1 MAERIDLTEAP
12 LPAAYRK
19 KPKGGRG
26 SGSLWWDRAS
36 RRVLGLSAPV
46 FALLLLYALSGLW
59 TGAWSHEAMGQ
70 MPAARRQVTL
80 ENVALVFHALE
91 IAAAVAIASLLVCCA
106 RAEGL
111 GYWLLGVA
119 AFFYVGVPFVTTQ
132 AYLLKHLTQGG
143 PGQAASAGFQSLAW
157 LPAVPG
163 ALWTLVDLG
172 RRLGEAAERAAIG
185 RVNAKYGAGTAVQKS
200 STQRKVFLGRCWE
213 GPFCKDHIRV
223 HCPIYLKKQGPCWW
237 YKEGCMCEE
246 HIVLQAMIA
255 PDWKDKMTRA
265 DQALKMGRAKPQ
277 HLSPEAKRE
286 RCRNC
291 VIYNEHQR
299 QKYKALTTTALIACP
314 AFVLLNIPWLQGLVR
329 QILFGLDA
337 ATKRF
342 AFGSS
347 PAGLTVLH
355 TGEYGFIAWV
365 FLFALGVVLLSQ
377 VLKAIEY
384 FCFTLKL

>member
-1 MAERIDLTEAP
+1 MAERIDLTESP
-12 LPAAYRK
+12 LPPAYRK

-26 SGSLWWDRAS
+26 SGSLWWDGAS

-46 FALLLLYALSGLW
+46 FGLLLLYALWGLW
-59 TGAWSHEAMGQ
+59 GGAWSHEAMAQ

-80 ENVALVFHALE
+80 ANVGLVFQGLE
-91 IAAAVAIASLLVCCA
+91 IAALVVIASLLVCCA

-111 GYWLLGVA
+111 GYWLLGMA
-119 AFFYVGVPFVTTQ
+119 AFFYVGVPFVTVQ
-132 AYLLKHLTQGG
+132 AYLLRHLTQGG
-143 PGQAASAGFQSLAW
+143 PGQAASAGFQTLAW

-172 RRLGEAAERAAIG
+172 RRLGEAAERAAIA
-185 RVNAKYGAGTAVQKS
+185 RVNAKYGAGTAVQQS
-200 STQRKVFLGRCWE
+200 ATQRKVFLGRCWE

-223 HCPIYLKKQGPCWW
+223 KCPIYLKKRGPCWW

-246 HIVLQAMIA
+246 RIVLQAMIA

-265 DQALKMGRAKPQ
+265 DQALKMGGPRKI
-277 HLSPEAKRE
+277 LSAEAKRE

-291 VIYNEHQR
+291 IIYNEHQR
-299 QKYKALTTTALIACP
+299 QKYKALTTAALIAFP
-314 AFVLLNIPWLQGLVR
+314 ALAALHLLWLQGLVH

-342 AFGSS
+342 SFGSS
-347 PAGLTVLH
+347 PAGLTVLY
-355 TGEYGFIAWV
+355 TGEYAFIAWV
-365 FLFALGVVLLSQ
+365 FLFALGIVLLSQ
-377 VLKAIEY
+377 VLKVIEY
-384 FCFTLKL
+384 FCFTLKI

>member
-12 LPAAYRK
+12 LPPAHRK
-19 KPKGGRG
+19 KRKAGRG
-26 SGSLWWDRAS
+26 SGSLWWDGAS
-36 RRVLGLSAPV
+36 RRVLALSAPICG
-46 FALLLLYALSGLW
+46 LLLLYALFGLW
-59 TGAWSHEAMGQ
+59 SGAWSHESMAQ
-70 MPAARRQVTL
+70 MPTARRQVTL
-80 ENVALVFHALE
+80 ANVGLVFQALE
-91 IAAAVAIASLLVCCA
+91 IATLIAAASLLVCCA

-111 GYWLLGVA
+111 GYWLLGLA
-119 AFFYVGVPFVTTQ
+119 AFYYVGVPFLTVQ
-132 AYLLKHLTQGG
+132 AYAFRHLTQGA
-143 PGQAASAGFQSLAW
+143 PGQAALDGFQSLAW

-172 RRLGEAAERAAIG
+172 RRLGEAAERSAIA

-200 STQRKVFLGRCWE
+200 STQRQVFLGRCWE

-223 HCPIYLKKQGPCWW
+223 KCPIYLKKQGPCWW

-246 HIVLQAMIA
+246 RIVLQAMID
-255 PDWKDKMTRA
+255 PNWKDQMTRA
-265 DQALKMGRAKPQ
+265 DQSLKMSGPRKI
-277 HLSPEAKRE
+277 LSAEAKRE

-299 QKYKALTTTALIACP
+299 QKYKALTTAALIAFP
-314 AFVLLNIPWLQGLVR
+314 AFVAFNIPWLQGLVR

-355 TGEYGFIAWV
+355 TGEYSFVAWL
-365 FLFALGVVLLSQ
+365 FLFALGVVLMSQ
-377 VLKAIEY
+377 LLKVIEY

>member
-1 MAERIDLTEAP
+1 MSERIDLTEAP

-26 SGSLWWDRAS
+26 SGSLWWDMAS
-36 RRVLGLSAPV
+36 RRVLGLSATV
-46 FALLLLYALSGLW
+46 FALLLLYALGGLW

-80 ENVALVFHALE
+80 DNVALVFHALD
-91 IAAAVAIASLLVCCA
+91 IAGFVAVASLLVCCA

-132 AYLLKHLTQGG
+132 AYLLKHWTQGV
-143 PGQAASAGFQSLAW
+143 PGMAASAGFQSLAW

-200 STQRKVFLGRCWE
+200 TTQRQVFLGRCWE

-246 HIVLQAMIA
+246 RIVLQSMIS
-255 PDWKDKMTRA
+255 PDWKDQMTRA
-265 DQALKMGRAKPQ
+265 DQAMKMGKTKQ
-277 HLSPEAKRE
+277 QLSPEAKRQ

-299 QKYKALTTTALIACP
+299 QKYKALTTTALIAFP
-314 AFVLLNIPWLQGLVR
+314 ALVLFNIPWLQGLVH
-329 QILFGLDA
+329 QVLFGLDA

-342 AFGSS
+342 AFGST

-355 TGEYGFIAWV
+355 TGEYGFIAWI

-384 FCFTLKL
+384 YCFTLKL

>member
-12 LPAAYRK
+12 LPLAQRK
-19 KPKGGRG
+19 KRKAGRG
-26 SGSLWWDRAS
+26 SGSLWWDAAS
-36 RRVLGLSAPV
+36 RRVLTVSAPICGLLV
-46 FALLLLYALSGLW
+46 FYALFGLW
-59 TGAWSHEAMGQ
+59 SGSWSHEAMVQ

-80 ENVALVFHALE
+80 ANVGLVFQALE
-91 IAAAVAIASLLVCCA
+91 FATLVVVASLLVCCA
-106 RAEGL
+106 RTEGL
-111 GYWLLGVA
+111 GYWLLGLA
-119 AFFYVGVPFVTTQ
+119 ACFYVGVPFMTAQVY
-132 AYLLKHLTQGG
+132 AFRHFTQGA
-143 PGQAASAGFQSLAW
+143 PGQAALDGFQSLAW

-172 RRLGEAAERAAIG
+172 RRLGEAAERSAIA

-200 STQRKVFLGRCWE
+200 VTQRQVFLGRCWE

-223 HCPIYLKKQGPCWW
+223 KCPIFLKKQGPCWW

-246 HIVLQAMIA
+246 RIVLQAMID
-255 PDWKDKMTRA
+255 PNWKDQMSRA
-265 DQALKMGRAKPQ
+265 DQSLKMSSPRKI
-277 HLSPEAKRE
+277 LSAEAKRE

-299 QKYKALTTTALIACP
+299 QKYKALTTIALIAFP
-314 AFVLLNIPWLQGLVR
+314 AFVALNIPWLQGVVH

-347 PAGLTVLH
+347 PTGLTVLH
-355 TGEYGFIAWV
+355 TGEYSFIAWL
-365 FLFALGVVLLSQ
+365 FLFALGVVLMSQ